1 MPGSSPEDPSPDRN
15 NEVWA
20 EVRGQSVHGTYSVSG
35 GWVEVVADNGQYK
48 TAQIGSSSSE
58 EVAQRLLY
66 ELYARGSGA
75 VDA

>member
-1 MPGSSPEDPSPDRN
+1 MTGSSPTDPSPER

-20 EVRGQSVHGTYSVSG
+20 EVRGRSVHGTYSVSG
-35 GWVEVVADNGQYK
+35 GWVEVIADSGQYK
-48 TAQIGSSSSE
+48 TAQIGNASAD

-75 VDA
+75 VDD